1 MFGMIDPDAPF
12 HIGIAYGVV
21 GALAFEAAVLV
32 IIVWVVPAVMV
43 AVQWARGR

>member
-1 MFGMIDPDAPF
+1 MIDPDFPF

-21 GALAFEAAVLV
+21 GTLAFEIVVLV
-32 IIVWVVPAVMV
+32 IIVWVVPAILL